1 MTGPPAA
8 AAEAYWEHFPHQ
20 ADIGVRGV
28 GPDLAGAFGQAA
40 LALTA
45 AITEPEQVAAT
56 TPVEITVTADDPED
70 LLFDWLNALIFEMAT
85 RGMLFGRFDV
95 AIEGGRL
102 RATAWGEAVSV
113 DRHQPTVEV
122 KGATY
127 TLNNFLC
134 VLFAKSW

>member
-1 MTGPPAA
+1 LIAP
-8 AAEAYWEHFPHQ
+8 
-20 ADIGVRGV
+20 
-28 GPDLAGAFGQAA
+28 
-40 LALTA
+40 
-45 AITEPEQVAAT
+45 T
-56 TPVEITVTADDPED
+56 TPVEITVAADDPED

-95 AIEGGRL
+95 AIEGGHL

-127 TLNNFLC
+127 TGLRVFEADGGGWVAEC
-134 VLFAKSW
+134 IIDV